1 MEITFY
7 KDTNKSLE
15 LTYKNENGTVVD
27 LSSYTAVAKF
37 YEKEGESPLLTINSG
52 ITLTGTEPNISIPF
66 TVDQINGLSKRGII
80 IINITSGGIT
90 ERIVTGNFALLP

>member
-7 KDTNKSLE
+7 KDTNKTLE
-15 LTYKNENGTVVD
+15 LTYKDESAAVVD

-37 YEKEGESPLLTINSG
+37 YEKEGQDPLLTIDSG
-52 ITLTGTEPNISIPF
+52 ITLTATEPNISIPF
-66 TVDQINGLSKRGII
+66 TIDQINSLSKRGII

-90 ERIVTGNFALLP
+90 ERIVTEAFALLP